1 MAVFNK
7 ELEAKEEA
15 LKPRGPS
22 GPKPGQK
29 SLIVL
34 AFILALVAAIFGAWK
49 IYQVLYLLLVKRGLG
64 RPALYDLELQ
74 SILHHKHPFQ
84 GFLGGLAAQELARM
98 LEGENCHFLVTK
110 PFKTVFRGEIQLLHI
125 LLSLFLGH
133 QTFFI

>member
-34 AFILALVAAIFGAWK
+34 AFILALITAVFGAWK
-49 IYQVLYLLLVKRGLG
+49 LYQVLYLLLVNRGLG

-74 SILHHKHPFQ
+74 SILHEKHPFQ

-98 LEGENCHFLVTK
+98 LEGEK
-110 PFKTVFRGEIQLLHI
+110 K
-125 LLSLFLGH
+125 LLSFICH
-133 QTFFI
+133 QTFFITVFVLLSFFATKPFS